1 MAEETRE
8 LLVRVSATTEL
19 LRSQLTAAER
29 AVDGF
34 EKKVSASNDNIGKA
48 FQRGAVSAGQM
59 RFAMRDL
66 AAQVGDIGTQF
77 SLGARPM
84 QIFAAQG
91 SQVAGA
97 IGLMAGEATAL
108 GRFLGGPWFQILSV
122 AAIVLAPF
130 VAKLFEG
137 EEAMKAVTAASNGVS
152 DAQNALGGIFDLTT
166 GKIKS
171 QNEMLLL
178 NARIMAINLRADAAA
193 KGASAAGALTNAGD
207 GRASLLDQIVA
218 TATFRPMS
226 QDVSTSRRA
235 KALATTVANLKA
247 GRTKATTAAQWAEH
261 FNFSGLRVNKGEF
274 IQALADQSTAEGK
287 RKIADLID
295 KSLDSGVLANSLRKP
310 ASTGTRR
317 TRQAAEKIDPFFRKL
332 DEIEGDNS
340 AGFGKL
346 AEERTRLM
354 NKAAEDSWKE
364 QRKGIE
370 QQAQFEYD
378 QRAAVEEKL
387 RGIRETQLQ
396 TLSGLYQNL
405 FSGGT
410 KAIWDD
416 FARIGERVIAQVLAR
431 FTLAKATGGGFD
443 LGSALSLS
451 LTSVL
456 GFADGGRPP
465 MGRVSVV
472 GERGPELFVPDVA
485 GTVIPNHAL
494 GGGGV
499 SLTIN
504 APGATAE
511 TVAMIRRE
519 LVNAAPMLTAAA
531 VGQTTRIMN
540 RRTL

>member
-84 QIFAAQG
+84 QIFASQG

-97 IGLMAGEATAL
+97 LGLMAGEATAL
-108 GRFLGGPWFQILSV
+108 GRFLGGPWFQILTT

-137 EEAMKAVTAASNGVS
+137 EDAMKAVTAASNGMG
-152 DAQNALGGIFDLTT
+152 DAQSALAGIFDLTT

-178 NARIMAINLRADAAA
+178 NARIMAINLRAEAAA
-193 KGASAAGALTNAGD
+193 KGEAGAGAMAEGMK
-207 GRASLLDQIVA
+207 GRESIGYQLANPFRDRRQIDSGA
-218 TATFRPMS
+218 
-226 QDVSTSRRA
+226 RRA
-235 KALATTVANLKA
+235 RALQTTIANVKA
-247 GRTKATTAAQWAEH
+247 GRTSFSAAAKWAES
-261 FNFSGLRVNKGEF
+261 FNFTGLTLDRGEF
-274 IQALADQSTAEGK
+274 LQSISDQATADGK
-287 RKIADLID
+287 RRTADLID
-295 KSLDSGVLANSLRKP
+295 QSLNSGQLANSLRKP
-310 ASTGTRR
+310 ATGGRTR
-317 TRQAAEKIDPFFRKL
+317 TPRQAAEKVDPFFGKL
-332 DEIEGDNS
+332 DSLESDNS
-340 AGFGKL
+340 AGFAKL

-378 QRAAVEEKL
+378 QREAVEQKL
-387 RGIRETQLQ
+387 RSIRETQLQ
-396 TLSGLYQNL
+396 TLTGLYESL
-405 FSGGT
+405 FRGGT

-416 FARIGERVIAQVLAR
+416 FAQIGQRVIAQVLAR
-431 FTLAKATGGGFD
+431 FTLAKVTGGGFD
-443 LGSALSLS
+443 LGSALSMS

-465 MGRVSVV
+465 LGRVSVV

-485 GTVIPNHAL
+485 GTVVPNHAL
-494 GGGGV
+494 GGGGP
-499 SLTIN
+499 SITIN

-519 LVNAAPMLTAAA
+519 ILNAAPMLTAAA
-531 VGQTTRIMN
+531 VGQTTRVMN